1 MAEISYPKMALGAWA
16 WGNDGT
22 FGSGIDVADL
32 KPIFDAA
39 MEAGLNLWDTAYA
52 YGMGTSEKV
61 LGGFLAGLDRG
72 SYLVSDKLTPQCM
85 DTSSTTPV
93 KDMLD
98 MQLSLMGLDRFD
110 IYWVHNTAGAPDWT
124 EKLAAFFEKV
134 LPNYEKE
141 KVYMSDIKKIVS
153 WYNLLVEKGIITEES
168 IKAYLEEKANA
179 EKEAAEAE
187 AKEEKAE

>member
-1 MAEISYPKMALGAWA
+1 MPAFSTSRISTLEDITVYTYDDDTPLKDVFVNIFNQYKGAI
-16 WGNDGT
+16 T
-22 FGSGIDVADL
+22 DV
-32 KPIFDAA
+32 
-39 MEAGLNLWDTAYA
+39 TAKSA
-52 YGMGTSEKV
+52 
-61 LGGFLAGLDRG
+61 
-72 SYLVSDKLTPQCM
+72 
-85 DTSSTTPV
+85 
-93 KDMLD
+93 
-98 MQLSLMGLDRFD
+98 
-110 IYWVHNTAGAPDWT
+110 NT
-124 EKLAAFFEKV
+124 ELAAFFEKV